1 MKRYTLLIVLVLA
14 LVSIQSAFAQ
24 DNLNQTI
31 TLNDATPGIDVVVST
46 PPDTTGAIA
55 LQLSGASVTVT
66 DSTGASV
73 FQVADARVHGLE
85 LHFAPGSQTHTV
97 TMERL
102 PGVSEAYVTAIS
114 QLDLTP
120 VTGMQIITTGP
131 ITTGQ
136 EMDTRLTV
144 NMPGLT
150 LPLSIPN
157 SSPNGTYWPR
167 FLAHPLRLKLSTV
180 MVSAWRLCRLVRLTV
195 LILLL
200 TAAIT
205 NSLC

>member
-1 MKRYTLLIVLVLA
+1 MKRYTVLIVLVLA

-66 DSTGASV
+66 DTTGASV

-131 ITTGQ
+131 IITGQ

-144 NMPGLT
+144 NMPGL
-150 LPLSIPN
+150 
-157 SSPNGTYWPR
+157 
-167 FLAHPLRLKLSTV
+167 H
-180 MVSAWRLCRLVRLTV
+180 
-195 LILLL
+195 
-200 TAAIT
+200 TAALY
-205 NSLC
+205 S